1 MTDSSLFTADHNG
14 FYLDGTPFYPLIQD
28 RAEPLTDWSNTV
40 LIRLPAHLS
49 DDLDW
54 SKEKAL
60 AERMIEAGKYLFW
73 EIDLGLCSF
82 QFTPEDSAA
91 FYSFSLAIEEFS
103 KQLWPV
109 FRNHTFGVSLY
120 RGPFQPLQS
129 FPISQWEAAFSE
141 WKEEQGQADYAL
153 YCAQALSE
161 YLHRLVSFLP
171 DALLPF
177 ALIDASEFS
186 SASKMSQ
193 LFSKARFEHLN
204 LAIRCAKTPF
214 SGICWEEGQCAQGWL
229 GAHAQTAEA
238 HFTPT
243 VGLCLPNDA
252 CMHSAVIQRLD
263 SLISDL
269 KEQKVIFRIVPEE
282 KLTEQWDGLD
292 KLIVLSS
299 ALSPQGKRKLLGFA
313 AAGGTVLTIGEPIG
327 VPEETRLDFS
337 DLAQL
342 SK

>member
-1 MTDSSLFTADHNG
+1 MTNLSPFTADHNG
-14 FYLDGTPFYPLIQD
+14 FFLNGDSFYPLIQD
-28 RAEPLTDWSNTV
+28 GTEPLADWSNTV
-40 LIRLPAHLS
+40 LVRLPAHLS

-60 AERMIEAGKYLFW
+60 AAQMIEAGKYLFW

-103 KQLWPV
+103 KQLWPL
-109 FRNHTFGVSLY
+109 FQNHTFGASLY
-120 RGPFQPLQS
+120 RGSFQPLQS
-129 FPISQWEAAFSE
+129 FPMSQWETAFSE
-141 WKEEQGQADYAL
+141 WKGEHGQANYEL

-171 DALLPF
+171 DAVQPF
-177 ALIDASEFS
+177 ALIDASEFM

-193 LFSKARFEHLN
+193 FFSKARFEHLN
-204 LAIRCAKTPF
+204 LAIRGAKIPF
-214 SGICWEEGQCAQGWL
+214 SGICWEGGESAQGWL
-229 GAHAQTAEA
+229 GTHPQTSQV
-238 HFTPT
+238 HVVPT
-243 VGLCLPNDA
+243 VGVCLPNDA
-252 CMHSAVIQRLD
+252 CMLPAVVQRFD

-269 KEQKVIFRIVPEE
+269 KEQKTLFRIVPEE

-292 KLIVLSS
+292 NLIVLSS

-313 AAGGTVLTIGEPIG
+313 AAGGTVLTIGELIG
-327 VPEETRLDFS
+327 VPEERLYLS